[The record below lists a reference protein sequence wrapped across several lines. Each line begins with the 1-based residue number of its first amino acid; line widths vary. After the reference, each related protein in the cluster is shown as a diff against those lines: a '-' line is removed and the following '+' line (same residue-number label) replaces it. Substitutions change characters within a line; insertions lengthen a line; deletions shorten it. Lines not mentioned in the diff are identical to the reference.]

1 MANGVMAS
9 TMSHGDT
16 VKGTCVLCDAE
27 LAGSALTFEHVI
39 PESLG
44 GRRRTDKVLCRDC
57 NSRTGHEWDAQ
68 LAKQLLPFAQ
78 MVFPNGH
85 RSGPKQRRIRDS
97 QGNSLL
103 LKAGIRG
110 GAEHPQSRMRQV
122 GDKYEMTIS
131 APSRQRAVQ
140 EIRRLVKEGKLPE
153 GREEEIIQGIQRE
166 EIETRI
172 MFSEAGGVG
181 GEAVWNSWLKSMV
194 TAGVLGG
201 LSRQDMLAALESLRG
216 CGPAAPMFPIR
227 NSCIQPSGQ
236 VPVPIWRH
244 CVHVESDEAAHVI
257 WGYTEFF
264 GTFNAIAQI
273 GMGYRGQT
281 LKWTY
286 CVDPVTGDDL
296 SGAVQVDLT
305 RAQSVLNEVR
315 TAPERADNIAAQQ
328 APDLRPLVDE
338 CLRAQGIEGKVD
350 IVSSWLGTNEPDS
363 EATISEMT
371 WIDRVRD

>member
-1 MANGVMAS
+1 MGNGVMAS
-9 TMSHGDT
+9 TMAYGDT

-44 GRRRTDKVLCRDC
+44 GRRSTDQVLCRDC

-85 RSGPKQRRIRDS
+85 RSGPKQRRIGDS
-97 QGNSLL
+97 QGNSLI

-110 GAEHPQSRMRQV
+110 GAEHPQSRIRQV
-122 GDKYEMTIS
+122 GDKFEMTIS
-131 APSRQRAVQ
+131 VPSRQRAVQ

-153 GREEEIIQGIQRE
+153 GRKEEIIQGIQRE

-172 MFSEAGGVG
+172 MFSEVGGVG
-181 GEAVWNSWLKSMV
+181 GEAVWNSWLKSMA

-201 LSRQDMLAALESLRG
+201 LTRRDMLSALESLRG

-227 NSCIQPSGQ
+227 KSCIRPSGQ
-236 VPVPIWRH
+236 VPIPIWRH
-244 CVHVESDEAAHVI
+244 CVHVEADEAEHVI

-273 GMGYRGQT
+273 GIGYRGQS
-281 LKWTY
+281 LEWTY

-305 RAQSVLNEVR
+305 IAKSVGCIGAIL
-315 TAPERADNIAAQQ
+315 
-328 APDLRPLVDE
+328 L
-338 CLRAQGIEGKVD
+338 
-350 IVSSWLGTNEPDS
+350 
-363 EATISEMT
+363 
-371 WIDRVRD
+371 IDRYERSTFELLVGIDEGLLRRLDEFERSLP

>member
-1 MANGVMAS
+1 MAS
-9 TMSHGDT
+9 AMSHGNG

-44 GRRRTDKVLCRDC
+44 GRKRTDKVLCRDC
-57 NSRTGHEWDAQ
+57 NSRTGHEWDAE

-78 MVFPNGH
+78 MVFPDGH
-85 RSGPKQRRIRDS
+85 RSGFKQRRVRDS
-97 QGNSLL
+97 QGNSLI
-103 LKAGIRG
+103 LKAGVRG
-110 GAEHPQSRMRQV
+110 GAEHPQSRLRQA

-131 APSRQRAVQ
+131 APSRKRAVQ
-140 EIRRLVKEGKLPE
+140 EIRRLIKEGKLPE

-166 EIETRI
+166 EIETRLV
-172 MFSEAGGVG
+172 FSEAGGVG

-201 LSRQDMLAALESLRG
+201 LGREDMLAALESLRG

-227 NSCIQPSGQ
+227 NSCIQPTGEM
-236 VPVPIWRH
+236 PIAIWRH
-244 CVHVESDEAAHVI
+244 CVHVESDEAAQVI

-273 GMGYRGQT
+273 GMGYRGQR
-281 LKWTY
+281 LEWTY

-296 SGAVQVDLT
+296 SGAVRVDLT
-305 RAQSVLNEVR
+305 EAQSVLNEVR
-315 TAPERADNIAAQQ
+315 YGPW
-328 APDLRPLVDE
+328 
-338 CLRAQGIEGKVD
+338 EG
-350 IVSSWLGTNEPDS
+350 
-363 EATISEMT
+363 
-371 WIDRVRD
+371 

>member
-9 TMSHGDT
+9 TMSYGDT
-16 VKGTCVLCDAE
+16 VNGTCALCDAE
-27 LAGSALTFEHVI
+27 LAGSALSFEHVI

-44 GRRRTDKVLCRDC
+44 GRKSTDKVLCRDC

-78 MVFPNGH
+78 MVFPDGH

-97 QGNSLL
+97 QGNSLI

-122 GDKYEMTIS
+122 EDKCEMTIS

-140 EIRRLVKEGKLPE
+140 EIRRLVKEGELPE

-172 MFSEAGGVG
+172 MFAEAGGVG

-216 CGPAAPMFPIR
+216 CGPAASMFPIR
-227 NSCIQPSGQ
+227 KSCIQPSGQ
-236 VPVPIWRH
+236 VPIPIWRH
-244 CVHVESDEAAHVI
+244 CVHVEADEAAHVI

-273 GMGYRGQT
+273 GMGYRAQT
-281 LKWTY
+281 LEWTY
-286 CVDPVTGDDL
+286 CVDPVTGEDL

-305 RAQSVLNEVR
+305 IAKSVLNEVR
-315 TAPERADNIAAQQ
+315 TAPERVLDIAAQQ
-328 APDLRPLVDE
+328 APDLQPLVDE
-338 CLRAQGIEGKVD
+338 CLRAQGIKGKVD
-350 IVSSWLGTNEPDS
+350 IISSWLGTNEADS

-371 WIDRVRD
+371 WIDRARD